1 MSPRRL
7 LGIGMLLI
15 ALLAV
20 PRESAAIFAWIHE
33 MSGPRM
39 IGIGYTCKP
48 FAPRPFKPLT
58 IEELIEASQSK
69 SQREQSDA
77 ELTGLQPQ
85 LVTTVSKDKCFGRA
99 TNTGIDT
106 KRAHFWARYEGFV
119 YASYDHEADPE
130 NHTVAAVSQ
139 GLMLEVS
146 PVHPL
151 NEANE
156 VVLFF
161 GAGVEVFRFFGDHF
175 KPLMRTAIKLRPVG
189 VRLNKVGKKLKALE
203 LAVDVRHFD
212 RRFIPQDFGV
222 PSLDEVG
229 RGGEWVL
236 GTFVSLV
243 FH

>member
-7 LGIGMLLI
+7 LAIGMLLI

-20 PRESAAIFAWIHE
+20 PRDSAAIFAWIHE

-39 IGIGYTCKP
+39 IGLGYTCKP
-48 FAPRPFKPLT
+48 FSPRPFTSAHTTNQRSSDQNSNPLT
-58 IEELIEASQSK
+58 QSATRG
-69 SQREQSDA
+69 SERDLFAAFSRD
-77 ELTGLQPQ
+77 T
-85 LVTTVSKDKCFGRA
+85 CFGRKA
-99 TNTGIDT
+99 NETDYNGT
-106 KRAHFWARYEGFV
+106 HYWVRYEAWV

-130 NHTVAAVSQ
+130 NHTVGAVSQ
-139 GLMLEVS
+139 GLMFEAS
-146 PVHPL
+146 PIHPL
-151 NEANE
+151 NEKNE

-161 GAGVEVFRFFGDHF
+161 GAGVEIFRFFGSHF
-175 KPLMRTAIKLRPVG
+175 KPFTRTAIKLRPLG

-203 LAVDVRHFD
+203 LAVDVRYFD

-222 PSLDEVG
+222 PSSEKAG